1 MNSQLHT
8 IEIALRSRD
17 RQSIRREVVG
27 WWLDEKPGI
36 TGTRNCY
43 RYFVERLAD
52 GSRIY
57 LDRPTRL
64 NKGMDFVIRCENYI
78 FYKNGNCKPPS
89 HRDST
94 ILVNDLLTVRNGKAS
109 AKEELRRALS
119 LVWNCI
125 DPAPAWSNL
134 PNHLQNERSERLLK
148 LARWFF
154 IEQDLTYWTESGR
167 WMLRRHFESL
177 VGAFD

>member
-1 MNSQLHT
+1 VNSELHT
-8 IEIALRSRD
+8 IEIALRSAD
-17 RQSIRREVVG
+17 REAIRREVVG
-27 WWLDEKPGI
+27 WWLDELPGI

-43 RYFVERLAD
+43 RYYVERLAD

-64 NKGMDFVIRCENYI
+64 NKGMDFVIKCENYI

-89 HRDST
+89 HRDLT
-94 ILVNDLLTVRNGKAS
+94 ALVTDLTDGNRARLATQ
-109 AKEELRRALS
+109 ELRRALG
-119 LVWNCI
+119 LVWKCA
-125 DPAPAWSNL
+125 DPTALWNNFPKQ
-134 PNHLQNERSERLLK
+134 LQNEKSERLLK

-167 WMLRRHFESL
+167 WMLRGSLESL
-177 VGAFD
+177 VGAFE